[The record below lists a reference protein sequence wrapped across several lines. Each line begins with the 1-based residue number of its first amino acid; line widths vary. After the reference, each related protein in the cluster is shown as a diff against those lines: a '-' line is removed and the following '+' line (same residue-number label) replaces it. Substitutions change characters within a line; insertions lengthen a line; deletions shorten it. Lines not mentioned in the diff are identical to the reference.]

1 MFRSSTLQVSH
12 FFVLFLLILFFL
24 FLLSLLLFRSSKRT
38 SRFLFLLRGS
48 IKRIGRLDFFL
59 LLFFLSKRI
68 TRFLFLNRMLIRFFF
83 NLLFDRN

>member
-12 FFVLFLLILFFL
+12 FFVLLFTLFLL
-24 FLLSLLLFRSSKRT
+24 FLLSLLLFRSSKRI

-68 TRFLFLNRMLIRFFF
+68 TRFLFLNRMLIRLF